1 MTMPIGQNRTWRAVS
16 SPSPRLPTGRL
27 RRSLS
32 KTGVNAL
39 SSSTGYGEGRDEG
52 AFPKRRLVEKPPHPP
67 SRSLSSGRP
76 KAGPVG
82 SVDPQAGRGKSR
94 SFLVLLILLNTLFA
108 SVFTGPAAAAWPD
121 RPITLIVPFA
131 PGGPTDI
138 IARILATALHMSLGQ
153 PVIIDNRAGAAG
165 NTGMG
170 VAAHATP
177 DGYTLL
183 LTSTSIAVNPALFK
197 NLPYDPFRDFVP
209 ISELVNAPN
218 VLIVKSSSNIK
229 TLADLIAQAKAA
241 PDKFNYSSPGAGT
254 KSHLTGELL
263 KLRAGIQMVHVPYRG
278 AGPATLGVLEGT
290 VQVGSVALPP
300 AEPLIKDGQLR
311 ALAVTGAQRWFS
323 LPEVP
328 TMIESGYPNFVSD
341 TFNALFAPT
350 GTPPEIVAT
359 LVKESRAAFT
369 KPEAREQ
376 ARKAG
381 FEIVAGAPEQLA
393 ARVAAEVPAV
403 RELVAKAGIKTE

>member
-1 MTMPIGQNRTWRAVS
+1 VTCAVV
-16 SPSPRLPTGRL
+16 G
-27 RRSLS
+27 
-32 KTGVNAL
+32 
-39 SSSTGYGEGRDEG
+39 G
-52 AFPKRRLVEKPPHPP
+52 AVVI
-67 SRSLSSGRP
+67 
-76 KAGPVG
+76 AGAAI
-82 SVDPQAGRGKSR
+82 DPAR
-94 SFLVLLILLNTLFA
+94 
-108 SVFTGPAAAAWPD
+108 AAWPD

-138 IARILATALHMSLGQ
+138 VARILSTRLHMSLGQ
-153 PVIIDNRAGAAG
+153 AVIIDNRAGAAG

-183 LTSTSIAVNPALFK
+183 LTSTSIAVNPALFQ
-197 NLPYDPFRDFVP
+197 NLPYDPFRDFIP

-218 VLIVKSSSNIK
+218 VLVVRADSSIK
-229 TLADLIAQAKAA
+229 TLADLIAQAKAD
-241 PDKFNYSSPGAGT
+241 PTRFNYSSPGVGT

-263 KLRAGIQMVHVPYRG
+263 KLRAGIQMIHVPYRG

-290 VQVGSVALPP
+290 VQLGSVALPP

-323 LPEVP
+323 LPDVP
-328 TMIESGYPNFVSD
+328 TMIESGFPNFVSD
-341 TFNALFAPT
+341 TFNALFAPA
-350 GTPPEIVAT
+350 GTPPEIVA
-359 LVKESRAAFT
+359 LLARESRAAFDN
-369 KPEAREQ
+369 PEAREQ

-381 FEIVAGAPEQLA
+381 FEIVAGTPEQLG

-403 RELVAKAGIKTE
+403 RDLVAKAGIKTQ

>member
-1 MTMPIGQNRTWRAVS
+1 MIFPRFAKKPFAQLLGIAVCAVAAAGAA
-16 SPSPRLPTGRL
+16 PSAR
-27 RRSLS
+27 
-32 KTGVNAL
+32 
-39 SSSTGYGEGRDEG
+39 
-52 AFPKRRLVEKPPHPP
+52 
-67 SRSLSSGRP
+67 
-76 KAGPVG
+76 
-82 SVDPQAGRGKSR
+82 
-94 SFLVLLILLNTLFA
+94 
-108 SVFTGPAAAAWPD
+108 AAWPE

-138 IARILATALHMSLGQ
+138 VARILSTSLHMSLGQ
-153 PVIIDNRAGAAG
+153 PFIVENRPGAGSNIG
-165 NTGMG
+165 TEQ
-170 VAAHATP
+170 VVRATP

-218 VLIVKSSSNIK
+218 VLIVKASSSIK
-229 TLADLIAQAKAA
+229 TLADLVAQAKVA

-323 LPEVP
+323 LPDVP
-328 TMIESGYPNFVSD
+328 TMIESGYPNFISD
-341 TFNALFAPT
+341 TFNALFAPA
-350 GTPPEIVAT
+350 GTPADIIAV
-359 LVKESRAAFT
+359 LVKESRGAFT

-381 FEIVAGAPEQLA
+381 FEIVAGTPEQLA
-393 ARVAAEVPAV
+393 ARLAAEVPAV

>member
-1 MTMPIGQNRTWRAVS
+1 MIRLIIACAGIAV
-16 SPSPRLPTGRL
+16 
-27 RRSLS
+27 
-32 KTGVNAL
+32 AL
-39 SSSTGYGEGRDEG
+39 LAT
-52 AFPKRRLVEKPPHPP
+52 
-67 SRSLSSGRP
+67 
-76 KAGPVG
+76 
-82 SVDPQAGRGKSR
+82 
-94 SFLVLLILLNTLFA
+94 
-108 SVFTGPAAAAWPD
+108 PARAAWPE
-121 RPITLIVPFA
+121 RQITLIVPFA

-138 IARILATALHMSLGQ
+138 VARILATSLHASLGQ

-170 VAAHATP
+170 VAAHAVP

-183 LTSTSIAVNPALFK
+183 LTSTSIAVNPALFH

-218 VLIVKSSSNIK
+218 VLIVKATSDIK
-229 TLADLIAQAKAA
+229 TLADLIAQAKAD
-241 PDKFNYSSPGAGT
+241 PGKFNYSSPGVGT

-311 ALAVTGAQRWFS
+311 ALAVTGAKRWFS
-323 LPEVP
+323 LPDVA
-328 TMIESGYPNFVSD
+328 TMVELGYPGFVSD
-341 TFNALFAPT
+341 TFNALFAPA
-350 GTPPEIVAT
+350 GTPPEIIAT
-359 LVKESRAAFT
+359 LARESQAAFT

-376 ARKAG
+376 AQRAG
-381 FEIVAGAPEQLA
+381 FEIVAGTPAELG

-403 RELVAKAGIKTE
+403 RDLVAKAGIKTE